1 MGHHGNRHPTPPQT
15 TRATHPA
22 SSFVWM
28 GPRASKDLRAR
39 TCADSGRTRRATPKS
54 NVDTT
59 RELDA
64 GFSKPASFLC
74 AYVYFETEPDAET
87 ATKLRTRDE
96 SRRIA
101 ANIAKLSKPQGAC
114 RDLGHGRSRAAS

>member
-1 MGHHGNRHPTPPQT
+1 
-15 TRATHPA
+15 
-22 SSFVWM
+22 
-28 GPRASKDLRAR
+28 
-39 TCADSGRTRRATPKS
+39 
-54 NVDTT
+54 
-59 RELDA
+59 
-64 GFSKPASFLC
+64 LC

-114 RDLGHGRSRAAS
+114 RDLVERFQSSNHMGCSKRPHPVDGKPKMQLSSFMESVV

>member
-1 MGHHGNRHPTPPQT
+1 MGHHGNRHPRPPQT

-28 GPRASKDLRAR
+28 CRERVRICGRALAPTRVARDGRPPKATSTPRENS
-39 TCADSGRTRRATPKS
+39 TRVFR
-54 NVDTT
+54 
-59 RELDA
+59 
-64 GFSKPASFLC
+64 KPASFLC
-74 AYVYFETEPDAET
+74 AYVYFETGPDAET

-101 ANIAKLSKPQGAC
+101 ANIAEL
-114 RDLGHGRSRAAS
+114 